1 LTATIAKDAPFQDLT
16 FLNKAYK
23 YKSVDKELATV
34 CINAIERH
42 SSYLSG
48 QSAFLSLLSSLV
60 TDKEKR
66 NIADAIKS
74 VIIQSGRQ

>member
-16 FLNKAYK
+16 FLKKAYK

-34 CINAIERH
+34 CIKAIEHH

-66 NIADAIKS
+66 KIADAIKS
-74 VIIQSGRQ
+74 VIIQSGAQ